1 MKNEERAELYGRR
14 VFPSMTLNRRIS
26 TMAYIVWLVGEG
38 LYTSVHQAWLKGP
51 GVSGMENSIMYLV
64 GSGLLVAFVHSYVGG
79 TFAIYSFQLAT
90 LVHQT
95 SLIALSIWK
104 LAALNVDHDQIW
116 LGFRSVLLWYCATG
130 EASVA
135 ALQIGEML
143 SQTLVEDEASDN
155 ESDMS
160 W

>member
-1 MKNEERAELYGRR
+1 MKNEERAEQYGRR

-26 TMAYIVWLVGEG
+26 TMAYFVWLVGEG
-38 LYTSVHQAWLKGP
+38 LYSSVHQARLKGS
-51 GVSGMENSIMYLV
+51 GVSGMEISIMYWV
-64 GSGLLVAFVHSYVGG
+64 GSGLLVAFLHSYVGG

-104 LAALNVDHDQIW
+104 LANLNVDHDQIW
-116 LGFRSVLLWYCATG
+116 LGFRSALLWYCATG

-135 ALQIGEML
+135 ALQIGEVL
-143 SQTLVEDEASDN
+143 SQTLVEDKASDN
-155 ESDMS
+155 ELDIS